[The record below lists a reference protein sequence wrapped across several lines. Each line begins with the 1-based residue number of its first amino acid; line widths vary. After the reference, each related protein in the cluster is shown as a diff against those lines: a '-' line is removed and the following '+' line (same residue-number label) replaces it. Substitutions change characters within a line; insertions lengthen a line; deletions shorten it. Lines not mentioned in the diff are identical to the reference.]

1 MWNPKI
7 VPCFMV
13 LLLLI
18 SNITLVKSNELK
30 KLKKKVVKLEKK
42 VDDTQVEIDTM
53 KVGVSTTCHKDNI
66 EEVPYTYSNITIFH
80 IFFHSRIQN

>member
-1 MWNPKI
+1 MLSQIKQRSFKMWNPKI

-42 VDDTQVEIDTM
+42 VDDTQVEINTM
-53 KVGVSTTCHKDNI
+53 KVGVSSTH
-66 EEVPYTYSNITIFH
+66 
-80 IFFHSRIQN
+80 RISLNSILGH

>member
-42 VDDTQVEIDTM
+42 VDDTQVEINTM
-53 KVGVSTTCHKDNI
+53 KAGVSSTH
-66 EEVPYTYSNITIFH
+66 
-80 IFFHSRIQN
+80 RISLNSILGH

>member
-53 KVGVSTTCHKDNI
+53 KVGVSSTH
-66 EEVPYTYSNITIFH
+66 
-80 IFFHSRIQN
+80 RISLNSILGQ

>member
-13 LLLLI
+13 PLLLI

-42 VDDTQVEIDTM
+42 VDDTQVEINTM
-53 KVGVSTTCHKDNI
+53 KVGVSSTRRISLTLFLLAMGGI
-66 EEVPYTYSNITIFH
+66 SPYMNVT
-80 IFFHSRIQN
+80 

>member
-13 LLLLI
+13 PLLLI

-42 VDDTQVEIDTM
+42 VDDTQVEINTM
-53 KVGVSTTCHKDNI
+53 KAGVSSTH
-66 EEVPYTYSNITIFH
+66 
-80 IFFHSRIQN
+80 RISLNSILGH

>member
-7 VPCFMV
+7 APCFLV
-13 LLLLI
+13 PLLLI

-42 VDDTQVEIDTM
+42 VDDTQVEINTM
-53 KVGVSTTCHKDNI
+53 KAGVSSTH
-66 EEVPYTYSNITIFH
+66 
-80 IFFHSRIQN
+80 RISLNSILGH